1 MYVLSVSTYACS
13 CMQSNVILSII
24 LCCLQVRKLEFIFAD
39 LLEKGCDSVV
49 TAGGI
54 QSNHCRTTALVAAQ
68 CGVQPHVV
76 LIPDEKGITVS
87 HCTLLSVS

>member
-1 MYVLSVSTYACS
+1 
-13 CMQSNVILSII
+13 MQSNVILSII